1 MDAVPNQNVP
11 EGGVL
16 PDDSAV
22 TESLKSQLEAAQK
35 ELKLRDKLIEQATK
49 KVKAMAKV
57 KTKDRRFFLMC
68 VKMFI
73 IPFHISTRTG
83 ERRCQE
89 VGSSCGVL

>member
-11 EGGVL
+11 DGGVL
-16 PDDSAV
+16 ADDSAV

-57 KTKDRRFFLMC
+57 SNQKTGFFLC
-68 VKMFI
+68 AVFWDKK
-73 IPFHISTRTG
+73 SRTTPM
-83 ERRCQE
+83 
-89 VGSSCGVL
+89 LY